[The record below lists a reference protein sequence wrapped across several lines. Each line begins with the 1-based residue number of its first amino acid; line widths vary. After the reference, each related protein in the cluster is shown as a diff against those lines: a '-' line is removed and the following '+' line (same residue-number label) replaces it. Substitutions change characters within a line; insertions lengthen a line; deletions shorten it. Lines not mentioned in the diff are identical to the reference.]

1 MATKGQKFKQ
11 WTPEEKYKLIE
22 PLLTMEKG
30 QKYIQEKSESIQDYF
45 LLGLKNIEKK
55 VWKD

>member
-1 MATKGQKFKQ
+1 MASKGQKFKQ

-30 QKYIQEKSESIQDYF
+30 SRTYSKETWKSIIQIF
-45 LLGLKNIEKK
+45 FEKK
-55 VWKD
+55 LN